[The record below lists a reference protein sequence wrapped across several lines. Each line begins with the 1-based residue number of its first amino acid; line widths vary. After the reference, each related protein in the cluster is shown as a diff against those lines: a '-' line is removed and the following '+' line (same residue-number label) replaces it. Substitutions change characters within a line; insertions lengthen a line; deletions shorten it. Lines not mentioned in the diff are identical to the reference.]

1 MNDTNYWFYV
11 YPNIYVKQVHREKMM
26 LYNTDT
32 GAVLHSANLVFNDW
46 VREVHIAENLGVISV
61 SEEAVETCDKEL
73 LEDAIKKKLVNLQPI
88 ASHPLKPVN
97 FESPKRYREY

>member
-46 VREVHIAENLGVISV
+46 VRGSTYSRKSGCNICFGRG
-61 SEEAVETCDKEL
+61 C
-73 LEDAIKKKLVNLQPI
+73 
-88 ASHPLKPVN
+88 
-97 FESPKRYREY
+97 